1 MPRKAKNAAP
11 SIEAVTSTPT
21 VEDVTITP
29 TVEAA
34 SPAPSSKA
42 ATLIAMLQRP
52 NGVCLEELITIFDT
66 QPHSIRAQVSV
77 ATRKRGLKVHCKKG
91 HYTLVGR

>member
-1 MPRKAKNAAP
+1 MPRKAKTAAP
-11 SIEAVTSTPT
+11 SIAEGTIKPT
-21 VEDVTITP
+21 VEVAALPP
-29 TVEAA
+29 TVDEAP
-34 SPAPSSKA
+34 PAPPSKSD
-42 ATLIAMLQRP
+42 TLIALLQRP
-52 NGVCLEELITIFDT
+52 NGVSLEELITTFGT

>member
-1 MPRKAKNAAP
+1 MPRKAQNAAP
-11 SIEAVTSTPT
+11 SIEAVTITPIVEAVTSTPII
-21 VEDVTITP
+21 EQAP
-29 TVEAA
+29 
-34 SPAPSSKA
+34 PAPFSKTD
-42 ATLIAMLQRP
+42 TLIALLQRP
-52 NGVCLEELITIFDT
+52 NGVSLEELITTFGT

>member
-1 MPRKAKNAAP
+1 MPRKAKTAAP
-11 SIEAVTSTPT
+11 SIEAVT
-21 VEDVTITP
+21 ITP
-29 TVEAA
+29 TIEEAP
-34 SPAPSSKA
+34 PARLTKSD
-42 ATLIAMLQRP
+42 TLIALLQRP
-52 NGVCLEELITIFDT
+52 NGVSLEELITTFGT